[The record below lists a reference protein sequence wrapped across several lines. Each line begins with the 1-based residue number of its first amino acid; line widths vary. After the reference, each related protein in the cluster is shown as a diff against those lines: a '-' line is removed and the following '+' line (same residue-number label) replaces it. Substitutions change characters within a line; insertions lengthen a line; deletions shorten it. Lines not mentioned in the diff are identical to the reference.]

1 MTFGVPTPADL
12 DTVARYVLEHYPDGI
27 VVLLRGDL
35 GAGKSTFVK
44 HFAALHAPGSETASP
59 TFSVMHEY
67 GKDICHYDIYRVGS
81 EEFIA
86 RGLFE
91 NLEKEGYHF
100 VEWADERVE
109 TLLKTYGIDYITIA
123 ITQEKEK
130 RIFDVQTHAES

>member
-1 MTFGVPTPADL
+1 MTFDVPTPKEL
-12 DTVARYVLEHYPDGI
+12 DTVARYVQETFPGGI

-44 HFAALHAPGSETASP
+44 YFAALCAPQAETASP
-59 TFSVMHEY
+59 TFAVMHEY
-67 GKDICHYDIYRVGS
+67 EGGICHYDIYRVGS

-91 NLEKEGYHF
+91 NLEKPGFHF
-100 VEWADERVE
+100 VEWADEKIE

-130 RIFDVQTHAES
+130 RIFDVQTHA

>member
-1 MTFGVPTPADL
+1 MTFDVPTPDEL
-12 DTVARYVLEHYPDGI
+12 DAVAKYVLEHYPDGI

-44 HFAALHAPGSETASP
+44 HFAALCAPEAETSSP
-59 TFSVMHEY
+59 TFAVMHEY
-67 GKDICHYDIYRVGS
+67 GEGICHYDIYRIGS
-81 EEFIA
+81 DEFIS

-91 NLEKEGYHF
+91 NLENEGFHF
-100 VEWADERVE
+100 VEWADEKIE

-130 RIFDVQTHAES
+130 RIFDVQAHA